1 MNRRTLRTTA
11 RVLAP
16 ALVAVCLWSSP
27 SPAAEY
33 WLCAGRT
40 TKTMPDP
47 DGPGPLRGQL
57 ISMWGFALDNNQ
69 NLADGCGGPPR
80 VPGPALVVPDGD
92 ATGLTVHLRND
103 LPLLNRRPVRV
114 SLFIPGQAAGTA
126 GAPAGAFFTDAQ
138 GRQRA
143 RSFTVETP
151 RGGVRTYTWP
161 GFKPGTYLY
170 MSGTHPALQVQMGL
184 YGMARRDAAP
194 GTAYAGVPYD
204 QQVTLLYSEIDPAL
218 HRAVRLN
225 LYGPSPRMSIHSTLK
240 YRPTYFLVNGKPFAK
255 GVTPNIPAG
264 VAGSTTLI
272 RFLNAGL
279 QSHVPVI
286 QGAYVRLVAEDGNPA
301 RYPIEQYSVLL
312 PAGKTVDA
320 LFTPGN
326 PGVYPI
332 HDRRLSLTNSLQTPG
347 GLLSFLEVG
356 AQP

>member
-1 MNRRTLRTTA
+1 MNGRALRTSV

-16 ALVAVCLWSSP
+16 ALVALFLWTSP

-33 WLCAGRT
+33 WLCAGQT
-40 TKTMPDP
+40 VKVMPDP
-47 DGPGPLRGQL
+47 DGPGPLPGQR
-57 ISMWGFALDNNQ
+57 ITMWGFALDDNN
-69 NLADGCGGPPR
+69 NLADGCGRPPR
-80 VPGPALVVPDGD
+80 VPGPELVVPDGD

-103 LPLLNRRPVRV
+103 LPRLNRRAVRV

-143 RSFTVETP
+143 RSFTNETA
-151 RGGVRTYTWP
+151 RGAIRTYTWP
-161 GFKPGTYLY
+161 AFRPGTYLY

-184 YGMARRDAAP
+184 YGVARKDAAA
-194 GTAYAGVPYD
+194 GAAYAGVPYD
-204 QQVTLLYSEIDPAL
+204 QQVTLLYSEIDPGL
-218 HRAVRLN
+218 HLAVSLN
-225 LYGPSPRMSIHSTLK
+225 LYGPGLRKSSTLK
-240 YRPTYFLVNGKPFAK
+240 YRPTYHLVNGKPFVQ

-264 VAGSTTLI
+264 AAGSTTLV

-286 QGAYVRLVAEDGNPA
+286 QGAYVRLIAEDGNPY
-301 RYPIEQYSVLL
+301 RYPTERYSVLL

-320 LFTPGN
+320 LFTPGT
-326 PGVYPI
+326 PGVYSI
-332 HDRRLSLTNSLQTPG
+332 HDQRLSLTNGMQTPG

-356 AQP
+356 P